1 MKCTLSLLTTM
12 LLSCL
17 GPLCA
22 RAGEPVDLRLV
33 LAADV
38 SRSINDP
45 EFTLQRKGYAAAITD
60 HRVMEAIHAGR
71 RGAILVAFIEWAGA
85 EEQRTVV
92 DWTRIASD
100 EDARA
105 FADHLGDAPRSF
117 VGRTAIGSAID
128 YSFRKFTASGAE
140 ANRNV
145 IDVSGDGV
153 NNQGISV
160 EGARDAA
167 VEAGATINGLA
178 IFNKNAAAEGG
189 YLAAHTNPPGG
200 IDGYYRDNVIG
211 GEGAFVLRIEDFNSF
226 EQAMIRK
233 LVTEISSDSPLGG
246 KG

>member
-1 MKCTLSLLTTM
+1 M
-12 LLSCL
+12 
-17 GPLCA
+17 
-22 RAGEPVDLRLV
+22 

-38 SRSINDP
+38 SRSINEP
-45 EFTLQRKGYAAAITD
+45 EFVLQRKGYAAAITD
-60 HRVMEAIHAGR
+60 QRVMEAIRAGR
-71 RGAILVAFIEWAGA
+71 RGAILVAFVEWAGA
-85 EEQRTVV
+85 GEQQTVV
-92 DWTRIASD
+92 DWTRVASD

-105 FADHLGDAPRSF
+105 FADHLAGAPRSF

-128 YSFRKFTASGAE
+128 YSFHKFAASGTD

-153 NNQGISV
+153 NNQGLSV

-178 IFNKNAAAEGG
+178 IFNKTAAEEGG

-200 IDGYYRDNVIG
+200 IDGYYREHVIG
-211 GEGAFVLRIEDFNSF
+211 GEGAFVLKIEDFNSF

-233 LVTEISSDSPLGG
+233 LITEISMAPPVSG

>member
-1 MKCTLSLLTTM
+1 MTM
-12 LLSCL
+12 LLSCVA
-17 GPLCA
+17 PLSVQA
-22 RAGEPVDLRLV
+22 SETVDLRLV

-60 HRVMEAIHAGR
+60 HRVLEAIRAGR
-71 RGAILVAFIEWAGA
+71 RGAILLAFVEWAGTG
-85 EEQRTVV
+85 EQQTVV

-100 EDARA
+100 DDARS
-105 FADHLGDAPRSF
+105 FANHLQDAPRSF
-117 VGRTAIGSAID
+117 FGRTAIGSAID
-128 YSFRKFTASGAE
+128 YSFRKFATSGAE
-140 ANRNV
+140 ADRNV

-153 NNQGISV
+153 NNQGLSV

-167 VEAGATINGLA
+167 VEAGAIINGLA
-178 IFNKNAAAEGG
+178 IFNKTAAAEGG

-200 IDGYYRDNVIG
+200 IDGYYRDHVIG
-211 GEGAFVLRIEDFNSF
+211 GDGAFVLKIEDFNSF

-233 LVTEISSDSPLGG
+233 LLTEISSASPLGG

>member
-1 MKCTLSLLTTM
+1 MTM
-12 LLSCL
+12 LLSCVA
-17 GPLCA
+17 PLSVQA
-22 RAGEPVDLRLV
+22 SETVDLRLV

-60 HRVMEAIHAGR
+60 HRVLEAIRAGR
-71 RGAILVAFIEWAGA
+71 RGAILLAFVEWAGTG
-85 EEQRTVV
+85 EQQTVV

-100 EDARA
+100 DDARS
-105 FADHLGDAPRSF
+105 FANHLQDAPRSF
-117 VGRTAIGSAID
+117 FGRTAIGSAID
-128 YSFRKFTASGAE
+128 YSFRKFATSGAE
-140 ANRNV
+140 ADRNV

-153 NNQGISV
+153 NNQGLSV

-167 VEAGATINGLA
+167 VEAGAIINGLA
-178 IFNKNAAAEGG
+178 IFNKTAAAEGG

-200 IDGYYRDNVIG
+200 IDGYYRDPVIG
-211 GEGAFVLRIEDFNSF
+211 GDGAFVLKIEDFNSF

-233 LVTEISSDSPLGG
+233 LLTEISSASPLGG

>member
-1 MKCTLSLLTTM
+1 MRRLLSLPIAA

-17 GPLCA
+17 DSPCA
-22 RAGEPVDLRLV
+22 QASQPVDLRLV

-38 SRSINDP
+38 SRSINDA
-45 EFTLQRKGYAAAITD
+45 EFALQRKGYAAAMTD
-60 HRVMEAIHAGR
+60 PRVMEAIRDGR
-71 RGAILVAFIEWAGA
+71 RGAILVTFVEWAGA
-85 EEQRTVV
+85 GEQRTVV

-100 EDARA
+100 KDARA
-105 FADHLGDAPRSF
+105 FAGRLGAAPRSF
-117 VGRTAIGSAID
+117 VGRTAIGSAIT
-128 YSFRKFTASGAE
+128 YAFAKFAASGTT
-140 ANRNV
+140 ANRSI

-153 NNQGISV
+153 SNQGLSV

-178 IFNKNAAAEGG
+178 IFNKEAAAEGG

-200 IDGYYRDNVIG
+200 IDGYYRDHVIG
-211 GEGAFVLRIEDFNSF
+211 GQDAFVLRIENFNSF

-233 LVTEISSDSPLGG
+233 LVTEISLAPPAGD

>member
-1 MKCTLSLLTTM
+1 MKCTPLLLMTM
-12 LLSCL
+12 FLWCL
-17 GPLCA
+17 VSLCA
-22 RAGEPVDLRLV
+22 NASEPVDLRLV

-38 SRSINDP
+38 SRSINEP
-45 EFTLQRKGYAAAITD
+45 EFVLQRKGYAAAITD
-60 HRVMEAIHAGR
+60 QRVMEAIRAGR
-71 RGAILVAFIEWAGA
+71 RGAILVAFVEWAGA
-85 EEQRTVV
+85 GEQQTVV
-92 DWTRIASD
+92 DWTRVASD

-105 FADHLGDAPRSF
+105 FADHLAGAPRSF

-128 YSFRKFTASGAE
+128 YSFHKFAASGTD

-153 NNQGISV
+153 NNQGLSV

-178 IFNKNAAAEGG
+178 IFNKTAAEEGG

-200 IDGYYRDNVIG
+200 IDGYYREHVIG
-211 GEGAFVLRIEDFNSF
+211 GEGAFVLKIEDFNSF

-233 LVTEISSDSPLGG
+233 LITEISMAPPVSG

>member
-1 MKCTLSLLTTM
+1 MTI
-12 LLSCL
+12 LLSCPI
-17 GPLCA
+17 PLWA
-22 RAGEPVDLRLV
+22 HANEPVDLRLV

-60 HRVMEAIHAGR
+60 HRVLDAIHAGR
-71 RGAILVAFIEWAGA
+71 HGAIVIAFVEWAGA
-85 EEQRTVV
+85 EEQQTVV
-92 DWTRIASD
+92 DWTRIAND

-105 FADHLGDAPRSF
+105 FADHLAGAPRSF

-128 YSFRKFTASGAE
+128 YAFRKFAASGAD
-140 ANRNV
+140 ADRNV

-153 NNQGISV
+153 NNQGLSV
-160 EGARDAA
+160 EGARDAS

-178 IFNKNAAAEGG
+178 IFNKSAAAEGG

-200 IDGYYRDNVIG
+200 IDGYYRDHVIG

-233 LVTEISSDSPLGG
+233 LITEISSASPLSG

>member
-1 MKCTLSLLTTM
+1 MKCTPFLLMTM
-12 LLSCL
+12 LLSCIA
-17 GPLCA
+17 PLSV
-22 RAGEPVDLRLV
+22 RASEPVDLRLV

-60 HRVMEAIHAGR
+60 HRVLEAIRAGR
-71 RGAILVAFIEWAGA
+71 RGAILVAFVEWAGA
-85 EEQRTVV
+85 GEEQTVV

-100 EDARA
+100 EDART
-105 FADHLGDAPRSF
+105 FAIHLQDAPRSF
-117 VGRTAIGSAID
+117 FGRTAIGSAID
-128 YSFRKFTASGAE
+128 YSFRKFATSGAE
-140 ANRNV
+140 AERNV

-153 NNQGISV
+153 NNQGLSV

-178 IFNKNAAAEGG
+178 IFNKTAAAEGG

-211 GEGAFVLRIEDFNSF
+211 GEGAFVLKIEDFNSF

-233 LVTEISSDSPLGG
+233 LLTEISSASPLGG
-246 KG
+246 RG

>member
-1 MKCTLSLLTTM
+1 M
-12 LLSCL
+12 LLSCTA
-17 GPLCA
+17 PLSA
-22 RAGEPVDLRLV
+22 QASETVDLRLV

-60 HRVMEAIHAGR
+60 HRVLEAIRAGR
-71 RGAILVAFIEWAGA
+71 RGAILLAFVEWAGA
-85 EEQRTVV
+85 GEQQTVV

-100 EDARA
+100 DDART
-105 FADHLGDAPRSF
+105 FANHLQDAPRSF
-117 VGRTAIGSAID
+117 FGRTAIGSAID
-128 YSFRKFTASGAE
+128 YSFRKFATSGAE
-140 ANRNV
+140 ADRNV

-153 NNQGISV
+153 NNQGLSV

-167 VEAGATINGLA
+167 VEAGAIINGLA
-178 IFNKNAAAEGG
+178 IFNKTAAAEGG

-200 IDGYYRDNVIG
+200 IDGYYRDHVIG
-211 GEGAFVLRIEDFNSF
+211 GDSAFVLKIEDFNSF

-233 LVTEISSDSPLGG
+233 LLTEISSASPLGG